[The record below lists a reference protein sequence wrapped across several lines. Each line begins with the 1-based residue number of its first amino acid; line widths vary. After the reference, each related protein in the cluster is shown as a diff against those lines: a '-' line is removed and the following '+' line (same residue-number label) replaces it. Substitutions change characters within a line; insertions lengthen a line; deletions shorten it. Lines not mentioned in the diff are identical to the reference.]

1 MIYLQNITTKEI
13 IEFINEDSI
22 GLSYANGWQI
32 AEDKLVQS
40 YLLSKAKQ
48 TKLTE
53 LENYYKNSS
62 DLRNL
67 LINNK
72 FNISTK
78 SDGRQLIDEQVRHI
92 NHKIQLGEATQDTA
106 YFDYYDNGAFV
117 RISYNELLN
126 LSVKILDITNQN
138 FVIYDK
144 HKANINDL
152 QSISN
157 VENYDIKK
165 NFLINNTIIL

>member
-1 MIYLQNITTKEI
+1 MIYLQNITTNEI

-22 GLSYANGWQI
+22 GLSYATGWQI
-32 AEDKLVQS
+32 ADNKLVQS

-53 LENYYKNSS
+53 LENYYKNSN

-78 SDGRQLIDEQVRHI
+78 SDGRQLVNEQLDNLNR
-92 NHKIQLGEATQDTA
+92 KIQLSEATQDTA
-106 YFDYYDNGAFV
+106 YFDYYDNGDFV
-117 RISYNELLN
+117 RISYNQLLK

-144 HKANINDL
+144 HKASINDL

-165 NFLINNTIIL
+165 NFLINNTITL

>member
-1 MIYLQNITTKEI
+1 MIYLQNTTTNEI

-22 GLSYANGWQI
+22 GLNYANGWQI

-53 LENYYKNSS
+53 LENYYKNSN

-78 SDGRQLIDEQVRHI
+78 SDGRILVNEQLENLNR
-92 NHKIQLGEATQDTA
+92 KIQLGEATQDTA
-106 YFDYYDNGAFV
+106 YFDYYDNGDFNK
-117 RISYNELLN
+117 ISYNQLLN
-126 LSVKILDITNQN
+126 LSVKILDITNEN
-138 FVIYDK
+138 FAIYNN
-144 HKANINDL
+144 HKNAINNL

-165 NFLINNTIIL
+165 NFLINNKITL